1 VTCTPGVPGVWISTQ
16 QRVLAVAKQG
26 EHPHPD
32 DVTQLVRRRLD
43 DVDPRVGHLNEGFLM
58 NELLERLSTEV
69 RAPDAAQPVTA
80 SDMNHV
86 TLQ

>member
-1 VTCTPGVPGVWISTQ
+1 
-16 QRVLAVAKQG
+16 
-26 EHPHPD
+26 
-32 DVTQLVRRRLD
+32 
-43 DVDPRVGHLNEGFLM
+43 M